1 MLGVRDDHGA
11 IGELDL
17 EARPVPEDVGR
28 GHHGGR
34 SAIGTQ
40 QAVPHGHRAH
50 GRPAVRRRQRGVER
64 ERLPD
69 RRSRR
74 HHDHLAG
81 VQPVRQL
88 IQLEEPGRHTDH
100 LVGATRSRLDLG
112 QRLLEHLGEH
122 DIVLA
127 AALLGDRVDLGLGP
141 VDDVLDVALALAIP
155 HLDDPRAGLDE
166 PAQHRSL
173 VDDLGV
179 VGGIGRRRHRLHE
192 LVQIRGPTDAGQ
204 VAALGQL
211 IGDRD
216 RVSGLPPP
224 EEVEDRL
231 EDRLVRRPI
240 EVVPLDQRQALGDR
254 ILVEQH
260 RAQHRLLGRHVLRRH
275 PLIGGALVAAAQL
288 SDRQCRAL
296 RSVVW

>member
-1 MLGVRDDHGA
+1 M
-11 IGELDL
+11 
-17 EARPVPEDVGR
+17 
-28 GHHGGR
+28 
-34 SAIGTQ
+34 
-40 QAVPHGHRAH
+40 
-50 GRPAVRRRQRGVER
+50 
-64 ERLPD
+64 
-69 RRSRR
+69 
-74 HHDHLAG
+74 
-81 VQPVRQL
+81 RQL
-88 IQLEEPGRHTDH
+88 VQLEEPGRHTDH
-100 LVGATRSRLDLG
+100 LVGPPRSRLDLG

-216 RVSGLPPP
+216 RVSGLP
-224 EEVEDRL
+224 
-231 EDRLVRRPI
+231 RPK
-240 EVVPLDQRQALGDR
+240 RSR
-254 ILVEQH
+254 I
-260 RAQHRLLGRHVLRRH
+260 ASKIDSCAGR
-275 PLIGGALVAAAQL
+275 
-288 SDRQCRAL
+288 
-296 RSVVW
+296 